1 MAKSKPNPFCP
12 VVGCKATAPHVDDP
26 TVSGLMRVFSPPAS
40 LARWSWAAM
49 LDLRNSIIEDIQG
62 GRPFAWQTRL
72 RQVEEI
78 YFRALYCIFFA
89 TPEELPHIFSGA
101 MPNSVTPMYRKVNEV
116 ILEGRGQWEV
126 PQAGKTSGQFT
137 PLDILHSAAHASYAA
152 IFTAISLANA
162 PESQVNTDGYIKH
175 LNMYC
180 DRLEYMH
187 KMFAAG
193 RDKQVVLDA
202 FISIHKPLS
211 HWQEQPTPEQPK
223 P

>member
-1 MAKSKPNPFCP
+1 MLVGR
-12 VVGCKATAPHVDDP
+12 VVVDDE
-26 TVSGLMRVFSPPAS
+26 VDVESLGHGLIDALEEGEELLMAVARPA
-40 LARWSWAAM
+40 LGEDRAGGDVEGGKQRGGAVA
-49 LDLRNSIIEDIQG
+49 DIIVGDAFDIAIQG

-193 RDKQVVLDA
+193 RDKQVVLEPVMDLA
-202 FISIHKPLS
+202 
-211 HWQEQPTPEQPK
+211 PE
-223 P
+223 